1 MSGEIRSVVRKRV
14 VSMKIKLSTLEG
26 LNEGDVL
33 V

>member
-26 LNEGDVL
+26 FNEGDVL